1 MPTTTILLVDD
12 DSAVLGM
19 AKLLLESEGYQVH
32 AANSA
37 SQAIAIAQEV
47 QCGLNLL
54 LTDIVMPVMDG
65 HDLIM
70 TIRRMCPSAKTMA
83 MSGFVPES
91 STDRDYLLLRKPF
104 TRDQLLSAV
113 KRILDAQGLFGGG

>member
-1 MPTTTILLVDD
+1 MAIILVVDD

-19 AKLLLESEGYQVH
+19 SRLILESEGYRVH
-32 AANSA
+32 AAESA
-37 SQAIAIAQEV
+37 KQAIEIAQEL

-70 TIRRMCPSAKTMA
+70 TIRRMCPSVNMMA
-83 MSGFVPES
+83 MSGFLPDNS
-91 STDRDYLLLRKPF
+91 SERDYLVLKKPF
-104 TRDQLLSAV
+104 TRDQLLAAV
-113 KRILDAQGLFGGG
+113 KQMLDAQETGGG